1 MKQELL
7 QLLCQV
13 KGTFSSLCQESSCL
27 QPTLDYKA

>member
-7 QLLCQV
+7 QPFHQV
-13 KGTFSSLCQESSCL
+13 KGTFRSFCQESSWL